1 MKKQT
6 NERKV
11 LKALETHGAMT
22 QATLAK
28 IAKIKNVYQL
38 VRRLID
44 EGKVSMLDGS
54 KEIALNHTATE
65 PTPKPKPKAP
75 TPGFVDSTLLEYF
88 EVEHARLT
96 KEIEIKLHEYAY
108 VTSQIKKLSDE
119 TR

>member
-6 NERKV
+6 NESKI
-11 LKALETHGAMT
+11 LKALKTHGAMT

-28 IAKIKNVYQL
+28 IARVKNVYQL

-44 EGKVSMLDGS
+44 EGKVRMLDDS
-54 KEIALNHTATE
+54 KNITLSHATTE
-65 PTPKPKPKAP
+65 PAPKPKAP

-88 EVEHARLT
+88 EVEQNRIA
-96 KEIEIKLHEYAY
+96 KEIEVKLHEYTY